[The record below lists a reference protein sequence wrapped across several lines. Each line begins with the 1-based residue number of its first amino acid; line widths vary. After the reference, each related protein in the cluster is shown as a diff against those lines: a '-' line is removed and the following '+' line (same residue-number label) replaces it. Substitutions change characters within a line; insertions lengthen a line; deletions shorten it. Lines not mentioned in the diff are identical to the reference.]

1 MEASFRYFV
10 RWLTTRVYVYL
21 EPTLPT
27 LRRLQ
32 KYLRS
37 SGRYGA
43 SPFLIGH
50 YGGIGDIA
58 QGFCRAAAVSGG
70 VYVLGRKILD
80 ISRASSSS
88 TLPSQKESSDEENKD
103 EKQKLSF
110 NYNVELEDFPD
121 TLSCNLII
129 SSTSYIPPNLKH
141 EARQL
146 SPPSQ
151 SQDKFNK
158 PNVAAMARCIAILD
172 QALSLRSPVSESVPQ
187 PQPQAQEPTTEDVDG
202 DAAASA
208 PATTNSQDTGVDTGI
223 LVFPPSSVEGGSKTH
238 SATVMVNGEGSMS
251 TPRGRCEF
259 LFSLCYLLW
268 VLIGFFLG
276 LVYITLPLTEEPEE
290 SISPETLL
298 KPYLDALLSLTVDPA
313 QPPIEPLFTTFYLE
327 KSGSLLPTP
336 SNVDASTG
344 TGIEG
349 STYIVPAASPFSALP
364 DLPDDAARLAEGTFM
379 EAVKVLRKYRRLDG
393 EEDGDEVTFWPP
405 LQAEENDDDDEW

>member
-1 MEASFRYFV
+1 MKASFRYFF
-10 RWLTTRVYVYL
+10 RWLTTSVYVHL

-80 ISRASSSS
+80 ISRASGPS
-88 TLPSQKESSDEENKD
+88 TLPSQKESSDEEEGK
-103 EKQKLSF
+103 KQKLSF

-151 SQDKFNK
+151 PQDEFNK
-158 PNVAAMARCIAILD
+158 PNVAAMARCIVILD
-172 QALSLRSPVSESVPQ
+172 QALSLRTPVSVSAPQ

-202 DAAASA
+202 DAVASA
-208 PATTNSQDTGVDTGI
+208 PAPTNSQDTGVDTGI

-251 TPRGRCEF
+251 TPRGRCKF
-259 LFSLCYLLW
+259 LFILCYLLSRSW
-268 VLIGFFLG
+268 VLIG
-276 LVYITLPLTEEPEE
+276 TNE
-290 SISPETLL
+290 
-298 KPYLDALLSLTVDPA
+298 
-313 QPPIEPLFTTFYLE
+313 
-327 KSGSLLPTP
+327 
-336 SNVDASTG
+336 
-344 TGIEG
+344 
-349 STYIVPAASPFSALP
+349 IV
-364 DLPDDAARLAEGTFM
+364 
-379 EAVKVLRKYRRLDG
+379 
-393 EEDGDEVTFWPP
+393 
-405 LQAEENDDDDEW
+405 

>member
-10 RWLTTRVYVYL
+10 RWLTTSVYVYL

-50 YGGIGDIA
+50 YGGVGDIA

-80 ISRASSSS
+80 ISRASGPS
-88 TLPSQKESSDEENKD
+88 TLPSQKESSDEEEGK
-103 EKQKLSF
+103 KQKLSF

-129 SSTSYIPPNLKH
+129 SPTSYIPPNLKH

-151 SQDKFNK
+151 SQDEFNK
-158 PNVAAMARCIAILD
+158 LNVAAMARCIVILD
-172 QALSLRSPVSESVPQ
+172 QALSLRTPVCESVPQ
-187 PQPQAQEPTTEDVDG
+187 TQAQAQEPTTEDVDG

-208 PATTNSQDTGVDTGI
+208 PAPTNSQDTGVDTGI

-251 TPRGRCEF
+251 TPRGRCKF
-259 LFSLCYLLW
+259 LSGLCYLLW
-268 VLIGFFLG
+268 VLIRIF
-276 LVYITLPLTEEPEE
+276 
-290 SISPETLL
+290 
-298 KPYLDALLSLTVDPA
+298 
-313 QPPIEPLFTTFYLE
+313 
-327 KSGSLLPTP
+327 
-336 SNVDASTG
+336 
-344 TGIEG
+344 
-349 STYIVPAASPFSALP
+349 
-364 DLPDDAARLAEGTFM
+364 
-379 EAVKVLRKYRRLDG
+379 
-393 EEDGDEVTFWPP
+393 
-405 LQAEENDDDDEW
+405 